1 MTGPLVVDASF
12 VMVLLSNGS
21 DVTTTWAND
30 VIRGAD
36 LVAPHLM
43 PVEVTSAL
51 RTGERREIITHEQ
64 AALTY
69 QDLVD
74 LDVELYPFEP
84 FAARVWELR
93 HSVSP
98 YDAWYVALAERLE
111 VPLVTLDRRLARTA
125 DGRCE
130 FTLPPSS

>member
-64 AALTY
+64 AARTY

-111 VPLVTLDRRLARTA
+111 VPLVTLDRRLASAA
-125 DGRCE
+125 DTRCE
-130 FTLPPSS
+130 FTLAPSS